1 MRHIYRS
8 SLIALAAAG
17 LILGILF
24 NWPPDADAQNPPTV
38 TLSLSRD
45 SIREDYDNVYTSA
58 ITAGISPAAAQTT
71 TFNVVATPVSPATT
85 TDYLLSASTTLIIPA
100 GATSSVGIVTIT
112 PVDDDISSAD
122 KTILISLTHVSGPAV
137 TLPPAKRFTITEVDL
152 DPPLLTLSTASIPEN
167 GGTTTV
173 TAALAYPTRAQTVMT
188 VVAYPFRP
196 ATSSDVTLSG
206 DATLTFPAMSTSTT
220 STVTITAV
228 DNQDV
233 TGDKKFSVSLV
244 YASGPAAL
252 PPAKG
257 RILTVTDDNSLA
269 VTLSLSPSSIS
280 ESGGVAAV
288 TATQNRT
295 STVATIITVS
305 ARPATPTNAALFTLS
320 TSTALTIPAGAVAS
334 TGTVAVAAR
343 GNGPGW
349 YAPDRMVIV
358 FGEASNAAQPSAPP
372 PVADAELTITDAD
385 APVVTLWLSPSAIPE
400 SGTTTIRASQNF
412 VRGGPTS
419 LLNVLVSPVSP
430 ATTTDFTLVTTR
442 ALSIPA
448 LATHSTGT
456 VTITANNDT
465 ATSSA
470 KTLNISANLSSWAQT
485 VQSTTVA
492 SAVLTIVDD
501 DSPMVTL
508 SLSADS
514 ISENGGEATL
524 TATQNRTSTATT
536 TIAVSATPHSP
547 AAAADFTLSTTTL
560 TIAPGGVGS
569 TATVT
574 IAAVNNGVFSVDKR
588 INLSATA
595 TNGNALPVAGVV
607 LTIID
612 DEPDC
617 LADGALVDANDTWQ
631 GLIDDCQILL
641 TLKDTLRGT
650 TELNWDSSL
659 NIRQWTGVSVS
670 PGFGEGCDP
679 PAGVL
684 YRVVGITFQYERYT
698 PIANDFSSRNFQPK
712 LTGTIPAGLADLTA
726 LRGIVVS
733 HQAITGDIPKELAN
747 LPCLRRLGLH
757 NNKGAN
763 SGVTGS
769 IPKELGY
776 LPNFTSSISLG
787 NNRMTG
793 EIPKELGRLNR
804 LQGFNIENNE
814 FTGPIPPELGN
825 MSTITGFLVN
835 GNSLTGSIPP
845 ELGQLTSVARLKLE
859 YNCLTGSIPPE
870 LGYMS
875 SLWLMQMVPY
885 PTADAVANCTPLG
898 ITDPRLTGEI
908 PPELGKLYNLT
919 HLQLQ
924 RNNLTG
930 GIPPEF
936 GNLRNLNWMIMLGNG
951 LSGNIPAEIGG
962 LSKLVYLYLNGNQL
976 DGNIPPDLGNLPNLR
991 HLYLNGNRLDGN
1003 IPAELG
1009 NLSSLQR
1016 LYLNGNQLD
1025 GNIPADLGDLS
1036 SLQFL
1041 YVSDNRLDGNI
1052 PAELGD
1058 LSNLQ
1063 SLNLSNNQLEG
1074 PIPIELSRLTRLQ
1087 ELGLEDNN
1095 LHSEITLSLD
1105 SAALTESDGETAFT
1119 VTASIDPGTI
1129 WADGLTTNTT
1139 TALIAENI
1147 TLSTTGSGTA
1157 NAVGFTAR
1165 ITSFNIPRSAV
1176 TTDGDG
1182 VMSASVTSSALV
1194 ITPAGNGV
1202 YNLPETITV
1211 AVADGV
1217 GLPGFAETALRGKGA
1232 DPTIALSDDDRPAVS
1247 LAVAPRS
1254 IPENG
1259 GQAVI
1264 TATQDFTA
1272 AATTTVTVAAAPVSP
1287 AAAADFRISTSTT
1300 LIIPPNQTSSAGTVT
1315 VTANNDFIETPDK
1328 SINLSGAALNPEHPG
1343 GVDVNG
1349 AVLTI
1354 ADDDFVLDDVLTR
1367 DLPEVTASLSLSPSA
1382 LTEGGSPTST
1392 MVSASLSAALN
1403 STTTITVSVTPQ
1415 SPATAAHYRMSD
1427 NVTLT
1432 IPALKTTSTGIVA
1445 ISSVDD
1451 DRYIANR
1458 QDNAKHFNVD
1468 GSASDDLSVTGAQL
1482 RIYEDDSASPPPP
1495 PTSPPP
1501 PQPTSTAPSP
1511 GPIVIRPQVTLA
1523 LSPESIDEN
1532 GGVATVTAKQSQTDA
1547 GDTVVTISVAPISP
1561 AGAGDYALSAAAT
1574 LTIPAGQRNSTGTVT
1589 ITAVDNDAMEADK
1602 QFSVNATAQN
1612 NKYAG
1617 NLSAT
1622 GATLTITDDD
1632 EPAVTLTLSDSA
1644 ISENGGAATVTATQD
1659 VTDSADTVVTVAV
1672 TPVSPAT
1679 AGDYRLSANATLTIP
1694 AGQRS
1699 STGIVTITAVDNDAV
1714 AADKRLSVSGT
1725 AANANHA
1732 GGLAVTGAALT
1743 IADDDTPAV
1752 TLTLSDS
1759 SIAENGGAATVT
1771 ATQDRADAADTRVT
1785 VSVTPVSPATAGD
1798 YRLSANVTL
1807 TIPAG
1812 QQSSTGIVTI
1822 TAVDND
1828 AIAPDKRLSVRGTAA
1843 NTNYALSLPVTGV
1856 ALTIADDDT
1865 PAVTLMLSTSS
1876 IAENGGA
1883 ATVTATQDRAD
1894 DADTRITVSVT
1905 PVSPAIASDYRLS
1918 DNVTLT
1924 IPAGQQSSTGIVTIT
1939 AINNNAIEADKQ
1951 LSITGMASNTNYAR
1965 GLPVTG
1971 AALTITDDDIPAV
1984 TLTLS
1989 NSSISENGGTTTVT
2003 ATQDK
2008 LDAADTRITVS
2019 VTPVSPATASDYGL
2033 STNITLTIPAG
2044 QRTSTGIVTITSV
2057 DNDAI
2062 AADKQLSITGTASNT
2077 SYARSLPVTGAAL
2090 TIADDDIPAVTL
2102 TLSTSS
2108 IAENG
2113 GAAMVTATQDR
2124 ADDADTRITVSVT
2137 PTSPATADDYR
2148 LSANVTL
2155 TIPAGQRTSTGIVTI
2170 TAMDNDVI
2178 EADKR
2183 LSVIGT
2189 ASNTSY
2195 ARSLPVTGVALT
2207 IADDD
2212 IPAVTLSL
2220 SASSI
2225 AENGGTT
2232 TVTATQ
2238 DRADDADTRITVSV
2252 TPVSPATAGDYR
2264 ISANATLTIP
2274 AGLLSSTGTV
2284 TITAVDNDAVAA
2296 DKRLSVRGTAVNANY
2311 AGGLEVAGA
2320 TLTIANDDAPAVTLS
2335 LSASRIVENG
2345 GVASVTAAQ
2354 TGVASS
2360 DTTVT
2365 LSVSPGSGYILS
2377 GKTLTIPAGR
2387 TAGAGRV
2394 TITAVDDRVDAP
2406 DIRLGVSGTAVNPA
2420 YGGELSVTGAA
2431 LTISDDDTPA
2441 VTLLLSP
2448 QSIAENGG
2456 AASLTASQSVVSTRT
2471 TTIVLSAA
2479 PVSPALAADYTLSGR
2494 VLTIPAGRTGSS
2506 DKVTITANDNAVAA
2520 PDKRVRLT
2528 GAASNGNAPGGLP
2541 VAGATL
2547 RITDNDPP
2555 PAPPPQPAPGTGA
2568 TGTGGNPL
2576 PAVTPTPEPPPGAVA
2591 APVAGGNVPPGI
2603 APGVTPTP
2611 APGRSP
2617 GATPTPAPISPLPI
2631 ARPTPPALFVP
2642 AAPPTPTPAPTPTPE
2657 PTPTPGLIPAP
2668 QATPGMAPGAAP
2680 LPLPTATPAPGTP
2693 TAAATTPTT
2702 QPPTPMPG
2710 ATPAAFPPEDGGA
2723 ITQWWW
2729 LLLLLLPIALII
2741 YLLRRGRQQ
2750 RRGW

>member
-1 MRHIYRS
+1 MRHLYRS

-24 NWPPDADAQNPPTV
+24 NWPPDAGAQNPPAV

-45 SIREDYDNVYTSA
+45 SIREDYANFYTSA
-58 ITAGISPAAAQTT
+58 VTAGISPAASQTT

-85 TDYLLSASTTLIIPA
+85 TDYILSASTTLVIPA
-100 GATSSVGIVTIT
+100 GATSSVGIVTIA
-112 PVDDDISSAD
+112 PVDDAISSAD

-137 TLPPAKRFTITEVDL
+137 ALPPAKPFTIIEVDL
-152 DPPLLTLSTASIPEN
+152 KPPVLTLSAASIPEN
-167 GGTTTV
+167 GGTATV
-173 TAALAYPTRAQTVMT
+173 TAALVYPTLTQTVMT

-206 DATLTFPAMSTSTT
+206 SATLTFPAMSTSTT

-233 TGDKKFSVSLV
+233 TGDKKFSISLV
-244 YASGPAAL
+244 YESGPAAL

-257 RILTVTDDNSLA
+257 KILTVTDDNSLSVA
-269 VTLSLSPSSIS
+269 LELSPPSIP
-280 ESGGVAAV
+280 ENGGPVAV

-295 STVATIITVS
+295 STAATTITVA

-320 TSTALTIPAGAVAS
+320 ASTTLTIPAGATAS
-334 TGTVAVAAR
+334 TGTVAIAPR

-372 PVADAELTITDAD
+372 RVTDAELTITDAD
-385 APVVTLWLSPSAIPE
+385 APVVTLWLSPSTIPE
-400 SGTTTIRASQNF
+400 NGTTTIRASQNF
-412 VRGGPTS
+412 VASVGTRVTA
-419 LLNVLVSPVSP
+419 VLVNPVSP
-430 ATTTDFTLVTTR
+430 ATTTDFTLYTAR
-442 ALSIPA
+442 NLIIPRM
-448 LATHSTGT
+448 ATHSTGT
-456 VTITANNDT
+456 VTITANNNT
-465 ATSSA
+465 ATSSS
-470 KTLNISANLSSWAQT
+470 KTLNISANISNGAQT
-485 VQSTTVA
+485 DPAPTVTGA
-492 SAVLTIVDD
+492 ALTIVDD

-508 SLSADS
+508 SLSTDS
-514 ISENGGEATL
+514 ISENGGAATI

-536 TIAVSATPHSP
+536 TIAVSATPHIP
-547 AAAADFTLSTTTL
+547 AAADDFALSTTTL
-560 TIAPGGVGS
+560 TIPPGAAGS

-574 IAAVNNGVFSVDKR
+574 IAAVNNGVFSLDKR
-588 INLSATA
+588 IDLSATA
-595 TNGNALPVAGVV
+595 TNGSALPVAGTV

-617 LADGALVDANDTWQ
+617 YTDGALVDANAVWQ
-631 GLIDDCQILL
+631 GMIDDCQILL
-641 TLKDTLRGT
+641 TLKDTLRGE

-659 NIRQWTGVSVS
+659 DIRQWTGVDVS
-670 PGFGEGCDP
+670 QGFGEGCDP
-679 PAGVL
+679 PNGVL
-684 YRVVGITFQYERYT
+684 HRVVGITFQQQRYT
-698 PIANDFSSRNFQPK
+698 PIANDFTSSNYQPK

-793 EIPKELGRLNR
+793 KIPKELGRLNR
-804 LQGFNIENNE
+804 LQGFDIENNN

-825 MSTITGFLVN
+825 MSTITGFLVS

-845 ELGQLTSVARLKLE
+845 ELGQLTSVTRLHLH

-875 SLWLMQMVPY
+875 SLEQMQLVPY
-885 PTADAVANCTPLG
+885 PTSDAVANCTPLG

-919 HLQLQ
+919 LLQLQ

-936 GNLRNLNWMIMLGNG
+936 GNLPKLNWMILFGNG
-951 LSGNIPAEIGG
+951 LS
-962 LSKLVYLYLNGNQL
+962 
-976 DGNIPPDLGNLPNLR
+976 GNIPPDLGNLSNLSF
-991 HLYLNGNRLDGN
+991 LYLFGNRLDGN

-1016 LYLNGNQLD
+1016 LYLNGNQL
-1025 GNIPADLGDLS
+1025 N
-1036 SLQFL
+1036 
-1041 YVSDNRLDGNI
+1041 GNI

-1058 LSNLQ
+1058 LSSLQLLYLNGNQLDGNIPAQLGDLSNLQ
-1063 SLNLSNNQLEG
+1063 ILNLSNNQLEG
-1074 PIPIELSRLTRLQ
+1074 TIPIELSRLTRLRQ
-1087 ELGLEDNN
+1087 LGLANNN

-1105 SAALTESDGETAFT
+1105 PAALTESDGETAFT

-1129 WADGLTTNTT
+1129 WADGLTTSTST
-1139 TALIAENI
+1139 LIAENI
-1147 TLSTTGSGTA
+1147 TLSATGSTTT

-1165 ITSFNIPRSAV
+1165 VTSFNIPRSAV

-1182 VMSASVTSSALV
+1182 VMSASVTSSALI
-1194 ITPAGNGV
+1194 ITPAGNSV
-1202 YNLPETITV
+1202 YNRPETITV

-1217 GLPGFAETALRGKGA
+1217 GLPGFAKTALRGKGA
-1232 DPTIALSDDDRPAVS
+1232 APTISLSDDDRPAVT
-1247 LAVAPRS
+1247 LAVAPPS

-1272 AATTTVTVAAAPVSP
+1272 AATTTITVTAAPVSP

-1300 LIIPPNQTSSAGTVT
+1300 LIILPGQTASTGTVAI
-1315 VTANNDFIETPDK
+1315 TANDDFIETPDK
-1328 SINLSGAALNPEHPG
+1328 SINLSGAARNPEHPG

-1354 ADDDFVLDDVLTR
+1354 AEDDIAAIDF
-1367 DLPEVTASLSLSPSA
+1367 LPRESPGVTASLSLAPST
-1382 LTEGGSPTST
+1382 LTEGGSPGST
-1392 MVSASLSAALN
+1392 MVTASLSASLN
-1403 STTTITVSVTPQ
+1403 ATTTITVSVTPQ

-1432 IPALKTTSTGIVA
+1432 IPAMQTTSTGVVA
-1445 ISSVDD
+1445 ISSVND

-1458 QDNAKHFNVD
+1458 QDNAKLFAVD

-1482 RIYEDDSASPPPP
+1482 RIYEDDSASPPPTEPTTEPP
-1495 PTSPPP
+1495 PTNRPN
-1501 PQPTSTAPSP
+1501 
-1511 GPIVIRPQVTLA
+1511 PIVIRPQVTLSV
-1523 LSPESIDEN
+1523 SPASIDEN

-1561 AGAGDYALSAAAT
+1561 ANAGDYALSAATT

-1589 ITAVDNDAMEADK
+1589 ITAIDNDDLEADK

-1632 EPAVTLTLSDSA
+1632 EPEVTLTLSDSA

-1659 VTDSADTVVTVAV
+1659 VTDSADTVVTVSV
-1672 TPVSPAT
+1672 TPTSPAT
-1679 AGDYRLSANATLTIP
+1679 ANDYRLSANTTLTIP

-1699 STGIVTITAVDNDAV
+1699 SAGIVTITAVDNDDV
-1714 AADKRLSVSGT
+1714 AADKRLSITGT
-1725 AANANHA
+1725 ASNTNHA
-1732 GGLAVTGAALT
+1732 GGLTVTGAALT
-1743 IADDDTPAV
+1743 ITDDDTPRV

-1759 SIAENGGAATVT
+1759 SIAENGGEATVTATQDKPDDADTRITVSVTPVSPATTSDYRLSANVTLTIPAGQRTSTGTVTITAVDNDVVAADKRLSVAGTAANTNYAGGLPVTGAALTIADDDSPRVTLMLSDSSIAENGGVATVT
-1771 ATQDRADAADTRVT
+1771 ATQDRADDADTRVT
-1785 VSVTPVSPATAGD
+1785 VSVTPVSPATAND
-1798 YRLSANVTL
+1798 YQLSTNTTL

-1812 QQSSTGIVTI
+1812 LLSSTGTVTI
-1822 TAVDND
+1822 TAIDNN
-1828 AIAPDKRLSVRGTAA
+1828 AIAPDKRLSIAGTAT
-1843 NTNYALSLPVTGV
+1843 NTNYARSLPVTEA

-1865 PAVTLMLSTSS
+1865 PAVTLSLSASS
-1876 IAENGGA
+1876 ITENGGA
-1883 ATVTATQDRAD
+1883 AT
-1894 DADTRITVSVT
+1894 
-1905 PVSPAIASDYRLS
+1905 
-1918 DNVTLT
+1918 
-1924 IPAGQQSSTGIVTIT
+1924 
-1939 AINNNAIEADKQ
+1939 
-1951 LSITGMASNTNYAR
+1951 
-1965 GLPVTG
+1965 
-1971 AALTITDDDIPAV
+1971 
-1984 TLTLS
+1984 
-1989 NSSISENGGTTTVT
+1989 
-2003 ATQDK
+2003 
-2008 LDAADTRITVS
+2008 
-2019 VTPVSPATASDYGL
+2019 
-2033 STNITLTIPAG
+2033 
-2044 QRTSTGIVTITSV
+2044 
-2057 DNDAI
+2057 
-2062 AADKQLSITGTASNT
+2062 
-2077 SYARSLPVTGAAL
+2077 
-2090 TIADDDIPAVTL
+2090 
-2102 TLSTSS
+2102 
-2108 IAENG
+2108 
-2113 GAAMVTATQDR
+2113 VTATQDR

-2155 TIPAGQRTSTGIVTI
+2155 TIPAGQRTSTGTVTI
-2170 TAMDNDVI
+2170 TAIDNNAI
-2178 EADKR
+2178 ALDKQ
-2183 LSVIGT
+2183 LSITGT
-2189 ASNTSY
+2189 ASNTNY
-2195 ARSLPVTGVALT
+2195 ARNLPVTDAALT
-2207 IADDD
+2207 ITDDD
-2212 IPAVTLSL
+2212 TPRVTLSL

-2225 AENGGTT
+2225 AEKGGEA

-2238 DRADDADTRITVSV
+2238 DKPDDADTQVTISV
-2252 TPVSPATAGDYR
+2252 TPTFPAVASDYRLSTSATLTIPAGQRTSTGTVTITAVDNNSIEADKQLSITGTAANTSYVRGLPVTGAALTITDDDTPRVTLTLSDSAISENGGAATVTATQDKLDDADTQVTISVIPTSPATASDYR
-2264 ISANATLTIP
+2264 LSANTTLTIP

-2284 TITAVDNDAVAA
+2284 TITAVDNDDVAA
-2296 DKRLSVRGTAVNANY
+2296 DKRLTVRGTASNTNY
-2311 AGGLEVAGA
+2311 AGGLEVTGA
-2320 TLTIANDDAPAVTLS
+2320 ALTIANDDAPAVTLS
-2335 LSASRIVENG
+2335 LSASRIAENG
-2345 GVASVTAAQ
+2345 GVSSITAAQ
-2354 TGVASS
+2354 TDAALS
-2360 DTTVT
+2360 DTTIT
-2365 LSVSPGSGYILS
+2365 LSVSPSSGYILS

-2387 TAGAGRV
+2387 TVGAGRV
-2394 TITAVDDRVDAP
+2394 TITAIDDRVDAP
-2406 DIRLGVSGTAVNPA
+2406 DIRLGISGTAANPA
-2420 YGGELSVTGAA
+2420 YAARLSVTGAA
-2431 LTISDDDTPA
+2431 LTIADDDTPA

-2471 TTIVLSAA
+2471 TTIALTAA
-2479 PVSPALAADYTLSGR
+2479 PVSPAAAADYTLSSR
-2494 VLTIPAGRTGSS
+2494 ALTIPAGRTGSS
-2506 DKVTITANDNAVAA
+2506 DMVTITASDNAVAA

-2528 GAASNGNAPGGLP
+2528 GAASNGNTPGGLP

-2547 RITDNDPP
+2547 LITDNNPP
-2555 PAPPPQPAPGTGA
+2555 PTPTPAPPITPGPT
-2568 TGTGGNPL
+2568 TGTGGPGTGGSPLPTVTPPPGPGTGVIPL
-2576 PAVTPTPEPPPGAVA
+2576 PAVTPTPGPGLGGIPLPAVTPAPQPTAVA
-2591 APVAGGNVPPGI
+2591 APVTGGNVPPG
-2603 APGVTPTP
+2603 
-2611 APGRSP
+2611 
-2617 GATPTPAPISPLPI
+2617 ATPTPTTVSPLPI

-2642 AAPPTPTPAPTPTPE
+2642 AAPPTPTPE

-2668 QATPGMAPGAAP
+2668 QATPGIAPGAAP
-2680 LPLPTATPAPGTP
+2680 LPLPTVTPAPGTP
-2693 TAAATTPTT
+2693 TAAAGTPTT

-2741 YLLRRGRQQ
+2741 YMLRRGRQQ

>member
-1 MRHIYRS
+1 MRHLYRS

-24 NWPPDADAQNPPTV
+24 NWPPDAGAQNPPDV

-45 SIREDYDNVYTSA
+45 SIREDYANFYTSA
-58 ITAGISPAAAQTT
+58 VTAGISPAASQTT
-71 TFNVVATPVSPATT
+71 TFSVVATPVSPATT
-85 TDYLLSASTTLIIPA
+85 TDYILSASTTLVIPA
-100 GATSSVGIVTIT
+100 GATSSVGIVTIA
-112 PVDDDISSAD
+112 PVDDNISSAD
-122 KTILISLTHVSGPAV
+122 KTILISLTHVAGPAV
-137 TLPPAKRFTITEVDL
+137 TLPPAKPFTIIEVDL
-152 DPPLLTLSTASIPEN
+152 KPPLLTLSAASIPEN
-167 GGTTTV
+167 GGTATV
-173 TAALAYPTRAQTVMT
+173 TAALVYPTRSQTVMT

-206 DATLTFPAMSTSTT
+206 SATLTFPAMSTSTT

-233 TGDKKFSVSLV
+233 TGDKKFSISLV
-244 YASGPAAL
+244 YESGPAAL

-257 RILTVTDDNSLA
+257 KILTVTDDNSLSVA
-269 VTLSLSPSSIS
+269 LELSPPSIP
-280 ESGGVAAV
+280 ENGGPVAV

-295 STVATIITVS
+295 STAATTITVA

-320 TSTALTIPAGAVAS
+320 ASTTLTIPVGATAS
-334 TGTVAVAAR
+334 TGTVAITPR

-372 PVADAELTITDAD
+372 RVTDAQLTITDAD
-385 APVVTLWLSPSAIPE
+385 APVVTLWLSPSTIPE
-400 SGTTTIRASQNF
+400 NGTTTIRASQNF
-412 VRGGPTS
+412 VASVGTRVTA
-419 LLNVLVSPVSP
+419 VLVNPVSP
-430 ATTTDFTLVTTR
+430 ATTTDFTLYTAR
-442 ALSIPA
+442 NLIIPRM
-448 LATHSTGT
+448 ATHSTGT
-456 VTITANNDT
+456 VTITANNNT
-465 ATSSA
+465 ATSSS
-470 KTLNISANLSSWAQT
+470 KTLNISANISNGAQT
-485 VQSTTVA
+485 DPAPTVTGA
-492 SAVLTIVDD
+492 ALTIVDD
-501 DSPMVTL
+501 DSPMVAL
-508 SLSADS
+508 SLSTDS
-514 ISENGGEATL
+514 ISENGGAATI

-560 TIAPGGVGS
+560 TIPPGAAGS

-574 IAAVNNGVFSVDKR
+574 IAAVNNDVFSLDKR

-595 TNGNALPVAGVV
+595 TNGNALPVAGAV

-617 LADGALVDANDTWQ
+617 LADGALVDANAVWQ
-631 GLIDDCQILL
+631 GMIDDCQILL
-641 TLKDTLRGT
+641 TLKDTLRGE

-659 NIRQWTGVSVS
+659 DIRQWTGVDVS
-670 PGFGEGCDP
+670 QGFGEGCDP
-679 PAGVL
+679 PNGVL
-684 YRVVGITFQYERYT
+684 HRVVGITFQQQRYT
-698 PIANDFSSRNFQPK
+698 PIANDFQSSNFQPK

-793 EIPKELGRLNR
+793 KIPKELGRLNR
-804 LQGFNIENNE
+804 LQGFDIENND

-825 MSTITGFLVN
+825 MSTITGFLVS

-845 ELGQLTSVARLKLE
+845 ELGQLTSVTRLHLH

-875 SLWLMQMVPY
+875 SLEQMQLVPY
-885 PTADAVANCTPLG
+885 PTSDAVANCTPLG

-919 HLQLQ
+919 LLQLQ

-936 GNLRNLNWMIMLGNG
+936 GNLPKLNWMILFGNG

-962 LSKLVYLYLNGNQL
+962 LSNLVYLYLDSNQL
-976 DGNIPPDLGNLPNLR
+976 DGNIPAALGNLSNLR
-991 HLYLNGNRLDGN
+991 FLYLNGNRLDGN
-1003 IPAELG
+1003 IPA
-1009 NLSSLQR
+1009 
-1016 LYLNGNQLD
+1016 
-1025 GNIPADLGDLS
+1025 A
-1036 SLQFL
+1036 
-1041 YVSDNRLDGNI
+1041 
-1052 PAELGD
+1052 LGD

-1063 SLNLSNNQLEG
+1063 RLYLNDNQLEG
-1074 PIPIELSRLTRLQ
+1074 TIPAQLADLSNLQRLYLNDNQLDGTIPIELSRLTRLR
-1087 ELGLEDNN
+1087 ELGLANNN

-1105 SAALTESDGETAFT
+1105 PAALTESDGETAFT

-1129 WADGLTTNTT
+1129 WADGLTSSTST
-1139 TALIAENI
+1139 LIAENI
-1147 TLSTTGSGTA
+1147 TLSATGSAIT

-1165 ITSFNIPRSAV
+1165 VTSFNIPRSAV

-1182 VMSASVTSSALV
+1182 VMSASVTSSALI
-1194 ITPAGNGV
+1194 ITPAGNSV
-1202 YNLPETITV
+1202 YNRPETITV
-1211 AVADGV
+1211 AVAGGV

-1232 DPTIALSDDDRPAVS
+1232 APTIALSDDDRPAVT
-1247 LAVAPRS
+1247 LAVAPPS

-1272 AATTTVTVAAAPVSP
+1272 AATTTITVAAAPVSP

-1300 LIIPPNQTSSAGTVT
+1300 LIIPPGQTASTGTVAI
-1315 VTANNDFIETPDK
+1315 TANDDFIETPDK
-1328 SINLSGAALNPEHPG
+1328 SINLSGAARNPEHPG

-1354 ADDDFVLDDVLTR
+1354 AEDDIAAIDF
-1367 DLPEVTASLSLSPSA
+1367 LPRESPGVTASLSLAPST
-1382 LTEGGSPTST
+1382 LTEGGSPAST
-1392 MVSASLSAALN
+1392 MVTASLSASLN
-1403 STTTITVSVTPQ
+1403 ATTTITVSVTPQ

-1432 IPALKTTSTGIVA
+1432 IPALQTTSTGVVA
-1445 ISSVDD
+1445 ISSVND
-1451 DRYIANR
+1451 DRYIADR
-1458 QDNAKHFNVD
+1458 QDGAKLFAVD
-1468 GSASDDLSVTGAQL
+1468 GSASDGLSVTGAQL

-1495 PTSPPP
+1495 TEPPP
-1501 PQPTSTAPSP
+1501 TNRPN
-1511 GPIVIRPQVTLA
+1511 PIVIRPQVTLS
-1523 LSPESIDEN
+1523 LSPASIDEN

-1547 GDTVVTISVAPISP
+1547 GDTEVTISVAPISP
-1561 AGAGDYALSAAAT
+1561 ANAGDYALSAKTT
-1574 LTIPAGQRNSTGTVT
+1574 LTIPAGQRSSTGTVT
-1589 ITAVDNDAMEADK
+1589 ITAVDNDNLEADK

-1612 NKYAG
+1612 DKYAG

-1632 EPAVTLTLSDSA
+1632 APEVTLTLSDSA

-1659 VTDSADTVVTVAV
+1659 VTDSADTVVTISV
-1672 TPVSPAT
+1672 TPTSPAT
-1679 AGDYRLSANATLTIP
+1679 ASDYRLSANTTLTIP

-1699 STGIVTITAVDNDAV
+1699 SAGTVTITALDNNAIES
-1714 AADKRLSVSGT
+1714 DKRLSVGGT
-1725 AANANHA
+1725 AANTNHA

-1743 IADDDTPAV
+1743 IADDDTPRVTLTLSDSSIAENGGTTTVTATQDRPDDADTRVTISVTSTSLATADDYRLSANVTLTIPAGQRTSTGTVTITAVDNDDVAADKRLSITGTAANTNYAGGLPVTGAALTIADDDSPRVTLMLSDSSIAENGGVATVTATQDRADDADTRVTISVTPASPATADDYRLSANVTLTIPAGQLSSTGTVTITAVDNNAIAPDKRLSVRGTAANTNYAGGLPVTGAALTIADDDTPRV

-1771 ATQDRADAADTRVT
+1771 ATQDKPDDADTRIT
-1785 VSVTPVSPATAGD
+1785 VSVTPVSPATAND
-1798 YRLSANVTL
+1798 YQLSTNTTL

-1812 QQSSTGIVTI
+1812 LLSSTGTVTI
-1822 TAVDND
+1822 TAIDNN
-1828 AIAPDKRLSVRGTAA
+1828 AIAPDKRLSIAGTAT
-1843 NTNYALSLPVTGV
+1843 NTNYARSLPVTEA

-1865 PAVTLMLSTSS
+1865 PAVTLSLSASS
-1876 IAENGGA
+1876 INENGGA

-1894 DADTRITVSVT
+1894 DADTQVTISVT
-1905 PVSPAIASDYRLS
+1905 S
-1918 DNVTLT
+1918 
-1924 IPAGQQSSTGIVTIT
+1924 
-1939 AINNNAIEADKQ
+1939 
-1951 LSITGMASNTNYAR
+1951 
-1965 GLPVTG
+1965 
-1971 AALTITDDDIPAV
+1971 
-1984 TLTLS
+1984 
-1989 NSSISENGGTTTVT
+1989 
-2003 ATQDK
+2003 
-2008 LDAADTRITVS
+2008 
-2019 VTPVSPATASDYGL
+2019 
-2033 STNITLTIPAG
+2033 
-2044 QRTSTGIVTITSV
+2044 
-2057 DNDAI
+2057 
-2062 AADKQLSITGTASNT
+2062 
-2077 SYARSLPVTGAAL
+2077 
-2090 TIADDDIPAVTL
+2090 
-2102 TLSTSS
+2102 
-2108 IAENG
+2108 
-2113 GAAMVTATQDR
+2113 
-2124 ADDADTRITVSVT
+2124 
-2137 PTSPATADDYR
+2137 TSPATADDYR

-2170 TAMDNDVI
+2170 TAIDNNAI
-2178 EADKR
+2178 APDKH
-2183 LSVIGT
+2183 LSVRGT
-2189 ASNTSY
+2189 ASNTNY
-2195 ARSLPVTGVALT
+2195 ARSLPVTGAALT

-2212 IPAVTLSL
+2212 TPRITLTLSN
-2220 SASSI
+2220 SSI
-2225 AENGGTT
+2225 TENGGTT

-2238 DRADDADTRITVSV
+2238 DNLDDADTRITVSV
-2252 TPVSPATAGDYR
+2252 TPSSPATANDYR
-2264 ISANATLTIP
+2264 LSANVTLTIP
-2274 AGLLSSTGTV
+2274 AGQLSSTGIV
-2284 TITAVDNDAVAA
+2284 TITAVDNDAIEA
-2296 DKRLSVRGTAVNANY
+2296 DKRLSVGGTASNTNH
-2311 AGGLEVAGA
+2311 AGGLDVTGA
-2320 TLTIANDDAPAVTLS
+2320 ALTIANDDAPAVTLS
-2335 LSASRIVENG
+2335 LSASRIAENG

-2365 LSVSPGSGYILS
+2365 LSVSPSSGYILS

-2394 TITAVDDRVDAP
+2394 TITAIDDRVDAP
-2406 DIRLGVSGTAVNPA
+2406 DIRLRISGTAANPA
-2420 YGGELSVTGAA
+2420 YGGGLTVTGAA
-2431 LTISDDDTPA
+2431 LTIADDDTPA

-2471 TTIVLSAA
+2471 TTIALTAA
-2479 PVSPALAADYTLSGR
+2479 AVSPASAADYTLSGR
-2494 VLTIPAGRTGSS
+2494 ALTIPAGRTGSS
-2506 DKVTITANDNAVAA
+2506 DMVTITANDNAVAA

-2541 VAGATL
+2541 VTGATL

-2555 PAPPPQPAPGTGA
+2555 PAPPPTPGPT
-2568 TGTGGNPL
+2568 TGTGGPGTGGSPLPTVAPPGPGTGVIPL
-2576 PAVTPTPEPPPGAVA
+2576 PAVTPTPGPGLGGIPLPAVTPAPQPTAVA
-2591 APVAGGNVPPGI
+2591 APVTGGNVPPG
-2603 APGVTPTP
+2603 
-2611 APGRSP
+2611 
-2617 GATPTPAPISPLPI
+2617 ATPTPTTVSPLPI

-2642 AAPPTPTPAPTPTPE
+2642 AAPPTPTPE

-2693 TAAATTPTT
+2693 TAAPATTPTT

>member
-1 MRHIYRS
+1 MRHLYRS

-24 NWPPDADAQNPPTV
+24 NWLPDAGAQNPPDV

-45 SIREDYDNVYTSA
+45 SIREDYANFYTSA
-58 ITAGISPAAAQTT
+58 VTAGISPAVAQTT

-85 TDYLLSASTTLIIPA
+85 TDYILSASTTLVIPA
-100 GATSSVGIVTIT
+100 GATSSVGIVTIA
-112 PVDDDISSAD
+112 PVDDAISSAD

-137 TLPPAKRFTITEVDL
+137 ALPPAKPFTIIEVDL
-152 DPPLLTLSTASIPEN
+152 KPPELTLSAASIPEN
-167 GGTTTV
+167 GGTATV
-173 TAALAYPTRAQTVMT
+173 TAALVYPTLTQTVMT

-206 DATLTFPAMSTSTT
+206 SATLTFPAMSTSTT

-233 TGDKKFSVSLV
+233 TGDKKFSISLV
-244 YASGPAAL
+244 YESGPAAL

-257 RILTVTDDNSLA
+257 RILTVTDDNSLSVA
-269 VTLSLSPSSIS
+269 LELSPPSIP
-280 ESGGVAAV
+280 ENGGPVAV

-295 STVATIITVS
+295 STAATTITVA

-320 TSTALTIPAGAVAS
+320 TSTTLTIPAGAVAS
-334 TGTVAVAAR
+334 TGTVAIAPR

-372 PVADAELTITDAD
+372 RVTDAQLTITDAD

-400 SGTTTIRASQNF
+400 NGTTTIRASQNF
-412 VRGGPTS
+412 VASVGTRVTA
-419 LLNVLVSPVSP
+419 VLVNPVSP
-430 ATTTDFTLVTTR
+430 ATTTDFTLYTAR
-442 ALSIPA
+442 NLIIPRM
-448 LATHSTGT
+448 ATHSTGT
-456 VTITANNDT
+456 VTITANNNT
-465 ATSSA
+465 ATSSS
-470 KTLNISANLSSWAQT
+470 KTLNISANISNGAQT
-485 VQSTTVA
+485 DPAPTVTGA
-492 SAVLTIVDD
+492 ALTIVDD
-501 DSPMVTL
+501 DSPMVAL

-514 ISENGGEATL
+514 ISENGGAATI

-536 TIAVSATPHSP
+536 TIAVSATPHRP
-547 AAAADFTLSTTTL
+547 AAAADFALSTTTL
-560 TIAPGGVGS
+560 TIPPGAAGS

-574 IAAVNNGVFSVDKR
+574 IAAVNNDVFSLDKR
-588 INLSATA
+588 IDLSATA
-595 TNGNALPVAGVV
+595 TNGSALPVAGAV

-617 LADGALVDANDTWQ
+617 YTDGALVDANAVWQ
-631 GLIDDCQILL
+631 GMIDDCQILL
-641 TLKDTLRGT
+641 TLKDTLRGE

-659 NIRQWTGVSVS
+659 DIRQWTGVDVS
-670 PGFGEGCDP
+670 QGFGEGCDP
-679 PAGVL
+679 PNGVL
-684 YRVVGITFQYERYT
+684 HRVVGITFQQQRYT
-698 PIANDFSSRNFQPK
+698 PIANDFDSSNYQPK

-793 EIPKELGRLNR
+793 KIPKELGRLNR
-804 LQGFNIENNE
+804 LQGFDIENND

-825 MSTITGFLVN
+825 MSTITGFLVS

-845 ELGQLTSVARLKLE
+845 ELGQLTSVTRLHLH

-875 SLWLMQMVPY
+875 SLEQMQMVPY

-919 HLQLQ
+919 LLQLQ

-936 GNLRNLNWMIMLGNG
+936 GNLPKLNWMILFGNG

-962 LSKLVYLYLNGNQL
+962 LSNLVYLYLDSNQL
-976 DGNIPPDLGNLPNLR
+976 DGNIPAALGNLSNLR
-991 HLYLNGNRLDGN
+991 LLYLNGNRLDGN
-1003 IPAELG
+1003 IPIELG

-1016 LYLNGNQLD
+1016 LYLNGNQLE
-1025 GNIPADLGDLS
+1025 
-1036 SLQFL
+1036 
-1041 YVSDNRLDGNI
+1041 GNI

-1058 LSNLQ
+1058 LSSLQ
-1063 SLNLSNNQLEG
+1063 ILNLNDNQLEG
-1074 PIPIELSRLTRLQ
+1074 TIPIELSRLTRLRQ
-1087 ELGLEDNN
+1087 LGLANNN

-1105 SAALTESDGETAFT
+1105 PAALTESDGETAFT

-1129 WADGLTTNTT
+1129 WADGLTTSTST
-1139 TALIAENI
+1139 LIAENI
-1147 TLSTTGSGTA
+1147 TLSATGSTTT

-1165 ITSFNIPRSAV
+1165 VTSFNIPRSAV

-1182 VMSASVTSSALV
+1182 VMSASVTSSALI
-1194 ITPAGNGV
+1194 ITPAGNSV
-1202 YNLPETITV
+1202 YNRPETITV

-1217 GLPGFAETALRGKGA
+1217 GLPGFVKTALRGKGA
-1232 DPTIALSDDDRPAVS
+1232 DPTIALSDDDRPAVT
-1247 LAVAPRS
+1247 LAVAPPS

-1272 AATTTVTVAAAPVSP
+1272 AATTTITIAAAPVDP

-1300 LIIPPNQTSSAGTVT
+1300 LIIPPGQTASTGTVAI
-1315 VTANNDFIETPDK
+1315 TANDDFIETPDK
-1328 SINLSGAALNPEHPG
+1328 SINLSGAARNPEHPG

-1354 ADDDFVLDDVLTR
+1354 AEDDIAAIDF
-1367 DLPEVTASLSLSPSA
+1367 LPRESPGVTASLSLAPST
-1382 LTEGGSPTST
+1382 LTEGGSPAST
-1392 MVSASLSAALN
+1392 MVTASLSASLN
-1403 STTTITVSVTPQ
+1403 ATTTITVSVTPQ

-1432 IPALKTTSTGIVA
+1432 IPAMQTTSAGVVA

-1451 DRYIANR
+1451 DRYIADR
-1458 QDNAKHFNVD
+1458 QDNAKLFAVD
-1468 GSASDDLSVTGAQL
+1468 GSASDGLSVTGAQL

-1495 PTSPPP
+1495 TAPPP
-1501 PQPTSTAPSP
+1501 TNRPN
-1511 GPIVIRPQVTLA
+1511 PIVIRPQVTLSV
-1523 LSPESIDEN
+1523 SPASIDEN

-1547 GDTVVTISVAPISP
+1547 GDTEVTISVAPISP
-1561 AGAGDYALSAAAT
+1561 ANAGDYALSAATT
-1574 LTIPAGQRNSTGTVT
+1574 LTIPAGQRSSTGTVT
-1589 ITAVDNDAMEADK
+1589 ITAIDNDDLEADK

-1612 NKYAG
+1612 DKYAG

-1632 EPAVTLTLSDSA
+1632 EPEVTLTLSDSA

-1659 VTDSADTVVTVAV
+1659 VTDSADTVVTVSV
-1672 TPVSPAT
+1672 TPTSPAT
-1679 AGDYRLSANATLTIP
+1679 ANDYRLSANTTLTIP

-1699 STGIVTITAVDNDAV
+1699 SAGTVTITAVDNNAVAADKRLSIAGTAANTNHAGGLPVTGAALTITDDDTPRVTLTISDSSIAENGGTTTVTATQDMLDDADTRITVSVTPASPATASDYRLSANTTLTIPAGQRTSTETVIITAVDNDAV
-1714 AADKRLSVSGT
+1714 EADKRLSITGT
-1725 AANANHA
+1725 AANTNYARS
-1732 GGLAVTGAALT
+1732 LPVTGAALT
-1743 IADDDTPAV
+1743 ITDDDSPRV

-1759 SIAENGGAATVT
+1759 SIAENGGTTTVT
-1771 ATQDRADAADTRVT
+1771 ATQDK
-1785 VSVTPVSPATAGD
+1785 
-1798 YRLSANVTL
+1798 
-1807 TIPAG
+1807 
-1812 QQSSTGIVTI
+1812 
-1822 TAVDND
+1822 
-1828 AIAPDKRLSVRGTAA
+1828 PDDS
-1843 NTNYALSLPVTGV
+1843 
-1856 ALTIADDDT
+1856 
-1865 PAVTLMLSTSS
+1865 
-1876 IAENGGA
+1876 
-1883 ATVTATQDRAD
+1883 
-1894 DADTRITVSVT
+1894 DTRITVSVT
-1905 PVSPAIASDYRLS
+1905 PVSPATASDYRLS
-1918 DNVTLT
+1918 ANTTLT
-1924 IPAGQQSSTGIVTIT
+1924 IPAGQRTSTGIVTIT
-1939 AINNNAIEADKQ
+1939 AVDNDDLAADKR
-1951 LSITGMASNTNYAR
+1951 LSVRGTASNTNYAR
-1965 GLPVTG
+1965 NLPVTG

-1989 NSSISENGGTTTVT
+1989 TSSISENGGTTTVT
-2003 ATQDK
+2003 ATQDRP
-2008 LDAADTRITVS
+2008 DNADTRVTIS
-2019 VTPVSPATASDYGL
+2019 VTPTSPATASDYRL
-2033 STNITLTIPAG
+2033 SANTTLTIPAG
-2044 QRTSTGIVTITSV
+2044 QRSSTGIITIT
-2057 DNDAI
+2057 AI
-2062 AADKQLSITGTASNT
+2062 NNNAIEADKRLSVRGTASNT
-2077 SYARSLPVTGAAL
+2077 NYARSLPVTGAAL
-2090 TIADDDIPAVTL
+2090 IIADDDT
-2102 TLSTSS
+2102 
-2108 IAENG
+2108 
-2113 GAAMVTATQDR
+2113 
-2124 ADDADTRITVSVT
+2124 
-2137 PTSPATADDYR
+2137 
-2148 LSANVTL
+2148 
-2155 TIPAGQRTSTGIVTI
+2155 
-2170 TAMDNDVI
+2170 
-2178 EADKR
+2178 
-2183 LSVIGT
+2183 
-2189 ASNTSY
+2189 
-2195 ARSLPVTGVALT
+2195 
-2207 IADDD
+2207 
-2212 IPAVTLSL
+2212 PAVTLSL

-2252 TPVSPATAGDYR
+2252 APVSPATASDYR
-2264 ISANATLTIP
+2264 LSTNTILTIPAGQRTSTGTVTITAINNNAIEADKRLSIAGTAANTNYARSLPVTGAALTITDDDTPRVTLTLSDSAISENGGAATVTATQDRADDADTRVTVSVTPASPTTANDYRLSINTTLTIP

-2284 TITAVDNDAVAA
+2284 TITAIDNDAVAP
-2296 DKRLSVRGTAVNANY
+2296 DKRLSVRGTASNANH
-2311 AGGLEVAGA
+2311 AGGLEVTGA
-2320 TLTIANDDAPAVTLS
+2320 ALTIANDDAPAVTLS
-2335 LSASRIVENG
+2335 LSASRIAENG

-2365 LSVSPGSGYILS
+2365 LSVSPSSGYILS

-2394 TITAVDDRVDAP
+2394 TITAIDDRVDAP
-2406 DIRLGVSGTAVNPA
+2406 DIRLDVSGTAANPA
-2420 YGGELSVTGAA
+2420 YAGGLSVTGAA
-2431 LTISDDDTPA
+2431 LTIADDDTPA

-2471 TTIVLSAA
+2471 TTIALTAA
-2479 PVSPALAADYTLSGR
+2479 PVSPASAADYALSGR

-2506 DKVTITANDNAVAA
+2506 DMVTITANDNAVAA

-2547 RITDNDPP
+2547 LITDNDPP
-2555 PAPPPQPAPGTGA
+2555 PTPTPPITPGPT
-2568 TGTGGNPL
+2568 TGTGGPGTGGSPLPTVPPPGPGTGVIPL
-2576 PAVTPTPEPPPGAVA
+2576 PAVTPTPGPGLGGIPLPAVTPAPQPTAVA
-2591 APVAGGNVPPGI
+2591 APVTGGNVPPG
-2603 APGVTPTP
+2603 
-2611 APGRSP
+2611 
-2617 GATPTPAPISPLPI
+2617 ATPTPTTVSPLPI

-2642 AAPPTPTPAPTPTPE
+2642 AAPPTPTPE

-2693 TAAATTPTT
+2693 TAAPATTPTT

>member
-1 MRHIYRS
+1 MRHLYRS

-24 NWPPDADAQNPPTV
+24 NWLPDAGAQNPPSV

-45 SIREDYDNVYTSA
+45 SIREDYANFYTSA
-58 ITAGISPAAAQTT
+58 VTAGISPAASQTT

-85 TDYLLSASTTLIIPA
+85 TDYILSASTTLIIPA
-100 GATSSVGIVTIT
+100 GATSSVGIVTIA
-112 PVDDDISSAD
+112 PVDDAISSAD

-137 TLPPAKRFTITEVDL
+137 ALPPAKPFTIIEVDL
-152 DPPLLTLSTASIPEN
+152 KPPLLTLSAASIPEN
-167 GGTTTV
+167 GGTATV
-173 TAALAYPTRAQTVMT
+173 TAALVYPTRSQTVMT

-206 DATLTFPAMSTSTT
+206 SATLTFPAMSTSTT

-233 TGDKKFSVSLV
+233 TGDKKFSISLV
-244 YASGPAAL
+244 YESGPAAL

-269 VTLSLSPSSIS
+269 VALELSPSSIP
-280 ESGGVAAV
+280 ENGGPVAV

-295 STVATIITVS
+295 STAATTITVA

-320 TSTALTIPAGAVAS
+320 ASTTLTIPAGAVAS
-334 TGTVAVAAR
+334 TGTVAIAPR

-372 PVADAELTITDAD
+372 RVTDAQLTITDAD

-400 SGTTTIRASQNF
+400 NGTTTIRASQNF
-412 VRGGPTS
+412 VASVGTRVTA
-419 LLNVLVSPVSP
+419 VLVNPVSP
-430 ATTTDFTLVTTR
+430 ATTTDFTLYTAR
-442 ALSIPA
+442 NLIIPRM
-448 LATHSTGT
+448 ATHSTGT
-456 VTITANNDT
+456 VTITANNNT
-465 ATSSA
+465 ATSSS
-470 KTLNISANLSSWAQT
+470 KTLNISANISNGAQT
-485 VQSTTVA
+485 DPAPTVTGA
-492 SAVLTIVDD
+492 ALTIVDD

-508 SLSADS
+508 SLSTDS
-514 ISENGGEATL
+514 ISENGGEAAL

-547 AAAADFTLSTTTL
+547 AAAADFALSTTTL
-560 TIAPGGVGS
+560 TIPPGAAGS

-574 IAAVNNGVFSVDKR
+574 IAAVNNDVFSLDKR

-595 TNGNALPVAGVV
+595 TSSAYSNGLPVAGAV

-617 LADGALVDANDTWQ
+617 YTDGALVDANDTWQ

-641 TLKDTLRGT
+641 TLKDTLRGE

-659 NIRQWTGVSVS
+659 DIRQWTGVDVS
-670 PGFGEGCDP
+670 QGFGEGCDP
-679 PAGVL
+679 PNGVL
-684 YRVVGITFQYERYT
+684 HRVVGITFQQQRYT
-698 PIANDFSSRNFQPK
+698 PIANDFQSSNYQPK

-787 NNRMTG
+787 NNRLTG
-793 EIPKELGRLNR
+793 NIPKELGRLNR
-804 LQGFNIENNE
+804 LQGFDIENND

-825 MSTITGFLVN
+825 MSTITGFLVG

-845 ELGQLTSVARLKLE
+845 ELGQLTSVTRLHLH

-875 SLWLMQMVPY
+875 SLEQMQLVPY
-885 PTADAVANCTPLG
+885 PTSDAVANCTPLG

-919 HLQLQ
+919 LLQLQ

-936 GNLRNLNWMIMLGNG
+936 GNLSNLNWMILFGNG
-951 LSGNIPAEIGG
+951 LS
-962 LSKLVYLYLNGNQL
+962 
-976 DGNIPPDLGNLPNLR
+976 GNIPPDLGNLSNLSF
-991 HLYLNGNRLDGN
+991 LYLFGNRLDGN

-1016 LYLNGNQLD
+1016 LYLNGNQL
-1025 GNIPADLGDLS
+1025 N
-1036 SLQFL
+1036 
-1041 YVSDNRLDGNI
+1041 GNI

-1058 LSNLQ
+1058 LSSLQLLYLNGNQLDGNIPAQLSDLSNLQ
-1063 SLNLSNNQLEG
+1063 ILNLSNNQLEG
-1074 PIPIELSRLTRLQ
+1074 TIPIELSRLTRLQ
-1087 ELGLEDNN
+1087 QLGLANNN
-1095 LHSEITLSLD
+1095 LHSEITLSLNP
-1105 SAALTESDGETAFT
+1105 AALTESDGETAFT

-1129 WADGLTTNTT
+1129 WADGLTTSTST
-1139 TALIAENI
+1139 LIAENI
-1147 TLSTTGSGTA
+1147 TLSATGSTTT

-1165 ITSFNIPRSAV
+1165 VTSFNIPRSAV

-1182 VMSASVTSSALV
+1182 VMSASVTSSALI
-1194 ITPAGNGV
+1194 ITPAGNSV
-1202 YNLPETITV
+1202 YNRPETITV

-1217 GLPGFAETALRGKGA
+1217 GLPGFAKTALRGKGA
-1232 DPTIALSDDDRPAVS
+1232 APTISLSDDDRPAVT
-1247 LAVAPRS
+1247 LAVAPPS

-1272 AATTTVTVAAAPVSP
+1272 AATTTITVTAAPVSP

-1300 LIIPPNQTSSAGTVT
+1300 LIILPGQTASTGTVAI
-1315 VTANNDFIETPDK
+1315 TANDDFIETPDK
-1328 SINLSGAALNPEHPG
+1328 SINLSGAARNPEHPG

-1354 ADDDFVLDDVLTR
+1354 AEDDIAAIDF
-1367 DLPEVTASLSLSPSA
+1367 LPRESPGVTASLSLAPST
-1382 LTEGGSPTST
+1382 LTEGGSPGST
-1392 MVSASLSAALN
+1392 MVTASLSASLN
-1403 STTTITVSVTPQ
+1403 ATTTITVSVTPQ

-1432 IPALKTTSTGIVA
+1432 IPAMQTTSTGVVA
-1445 ISSVDD
+1445 ISSVND

-1458 QDNAKHFNVD
+1458 QDNAKLFAVD

-1482 RIYEDDSASPPPP
+1482 RIYEDDSASPPPTEPTTEPP
-1495 PTSPPP
+1495 PTNRPN
-1501 PQPTSTAPSP
+1501 
-1511 GPIVIRPQVTLA
+1511 PIVIRPQVTLSV
-1523 LSPESIDEN
+1523 SPASIDEN

-1561 AGAGDYALSAAAT
+1561 ANAGDYALSAATT

-1589 ITAVDNDAMEADK
+1589 ITAIDNDDLEADK

-1632 EPAVTLTLSDSA
+1632 EPEVTLTLSDSA

-1659 VTDSADTVVTVAV
+1659 VTDSADTVVTVSV
-1672 TPVSPAT
+1672 TPTSPAT
-1679 AGDYRLSANATLTIP
+1679 ANDYRLSANTTLTIP

-1699 STGIVTITAVDNDAV
+1699 SAGIVTITAVDNDDV
-1714 AADKRLSVSGT
+1714 AADKRLSITGT
-1725 AANANHA
+1725 ASNTNHA
-1732 GGLAVTGAALT
+1732 GGLTVTGAALT
-1743 IADDDTPAV
+1743 IADDDTPRV
-1752 TLTLSDS
+1752 TLTISDS
-1759 SIAENGGAATVT
+1759 SIA
-1771 ATQDRADAADTRVT
+1771 
-1785 VSVTPVSPATAGD
+1785 
-1798 YRLSANVTL
+1798 
-1807 TIPAG
+1807 
-1812 QQSSTGIVTI
+1812 
-1822 TAVDND
+1822 
-1828 AIAPDKRLSVRGTAA
+1828 
-1843 NTNYALSLPVTGV
+1843 
-1856 ALTIADDDT
+1856 
-1865 PAVTLMLSTSS
+1865 
-1876 IAENGGA
+1876 
-1883 ATVTATQDRAD
+1883 
-1894 DADTRITVSVT
+1894 
-1905 PVSPAIASDYRLS
+1905 
-1918 DNVTLT
+1918 
-1924 IPAGQQSSTGIVTIT
+1924 
-1939 AINNNAIEADKQ
+1939 
-1951 LSITGMASNTNYAR
+1951 
-1965 GLPVTG
+1965 
-1971 AALTITDDDIPAV
+1971 
-1984 TLTLS
+1984 
-1989 NSSISENGGTTTVT
+1989 ENGGTTTVT
-2003 ATQDK
+2003 ATQDRP
-2008 LDAADTRITVS
+2008 DNADTQVTIS
-2019 VTPVSPATASDYGL
+2019 VTS
-2033 STNITLTIPAG
+2033 
-2044 QRTSTGIVTITSV
+2044 
-2057 DNDAI
+2057 
-2062 AADKQLSITGTASNT
+2062 
-2077 SYARSLPVTGAAL
+2077 
-2090 TIADDDIPAVTL
+2090 
-2102 TLSTSS
+2102 
-2108 IAENG
+2108 
-2113 GAAMVTATQDR
+2113 
-2124 ADDADTRITVSVT
+2124 
-2137 PTSPATADDYR
+2137 TSPATADDYR

-2170 TAMDNDVI
+2170 TAIDNNAI

-2183 LSVIGT
+2183 LSVRGT
-2189 ASNTSY
+2189 ASNTNY
-2195 ARSLPVTGVALT
+2195 ARNLPVTGAALT
-2207 IADDD
+2207 ITDDD
-2212 IPAVTLSL
+2212 TPRVTLTL
-2220 SASSI
+2220 SDSSI

-2252 TPVSPATAGDYR
+2252 TPTSPATASDYRLSANTTLTIPAGQRSSTGIITITAINNNAIEADKRLSVRGTASNTNYARNLPVTGAALTITDDDTPRVTLTLSDSSIAENGGTTTVTATQDRADDADTRITVSVTPTSPATASDYRLSANTTLTIPAGQRTSTGIVTITAADNNAVAPDKRLSVRGTATNTNYARSLPVTGAALTIADDDTPAVTLSLSASSITENGGAATVTATQDKLDDADTRVTISVTPTSPATADDYR
-2264 ISANATLTIP
+2264 ISANVTLTIP

-2296 DKRLSVRGTAVNANY
+2296 DKRLSIAGTASNTNY
-2311 AGGLEVAGA
+2311 AGGLEVTGA
-2320 TLTIANDDAPAVTLS
+2320 ALTIANDDAPAVTLS
-2335 LSASRIVENG
+2335 LSASRIAENG
-2345 GVASVTAAQ
+2345 GVASITAAQ
-2354 TGVASS
+2354 TDAAPS
-2360 DTTVT
+2360 DTTIT
-2365 LSVSPGSGYILS
+2365 LSVSPSSGYILS

-2394 TITAVDDRVDAP
+2394 TITAIDDRVDAP
-2406 DIRLGVSGTAVNPA
+2406 DIRLDVSGTAANPA
-2420 YGGELSVTGAA
+2420 YAGGLSVTGAA
-2431 LTISDDDTPA
+2431 LTIADDDTPA

-2471 TTIVLSAA
+2471 TTIALTAA
-2479 PVSPALAADYTLSGR
+2479 AVSPASAADYTLSGR
-2494 VLTIPAGRTGSS
+2494 ALTIPAGRTGSS
-2506 DKVTITANDNAVAA
+2506 DRVTITANDNAVAA

-2547 RITDNDPP
+2547 LITDNDPRP
-2555 PAPPPQPAPGTGA
+2555 TPTPAPPITPGPT
-2568 TGTGGNPL
+2568 TGTGGPGTGGSPLPTVAPPGPGTGVIPL
-2576 PAVTPTPEPPPGAVA
+2576 PAVTPTPGPGLGGIPLPAVTPAPQPTAVA
-2591 APVAGGNVPPGI
+2591 APVTGGNVPPG
-2603 APGVTPTP
+2603 
-2611 APGRSP
+2611 
-2617 GATPTPAPISPLPI
+2617 ATPTPTTVSPLPI

-2642 AAPPTPTPAPTPTPE
+2642 AAPPTPTPE

-2693 TAAATTPTT
+2693 TAAPATTPTT